1 MPMNSSNTKWV
12 VWVFFFF
19 FCTFALLFS
28 VIILDREI
36 LIWVGKEVG
45 NTWEQLGKGDF
56 KSWEVVVPALNPGAQ
71 QRQGV
76 QGQPGLHCALQDSQ
90 GYVMYCLTVKSVF
103 FFLFSFWS
111 RSLMALLAM
120 PMNFNPGNFFFSFQI
135 YFSLHEIYI
144 LFIFLN
150 SFYIF
155 ISLISFLSVP
165 AFPCKSLNILPIFMV
180 LFKFCHFCVIP
191 RPH

>member
-1 MPMNSSNTKWV
+1 MTCHWLYQPYSRTGFMPMNSSNTKWV

-56 KSWEVVVPALNPGAQ
+56 KSWEAVVPALNPGAQ

-103 FFLFSFWS
+103 FLFSFWS

-120 PMNFNPGNFFFSFQI
+120 PMNFNPGNFFFHFRYTFHFMKFIFFS
-135 YFSLHEIYI
+135 YFSI
-144 LFIFLN
+144 LFISLYL
-150 SFYIF
+150 SFP
-155 ISLISFLSVP
+155 SSVCLH
-165 AFPCKSLNILPIFMV
+165 FPVNP
-180 LFKFCHFCVIP
+180 
-191 RPH
+191 